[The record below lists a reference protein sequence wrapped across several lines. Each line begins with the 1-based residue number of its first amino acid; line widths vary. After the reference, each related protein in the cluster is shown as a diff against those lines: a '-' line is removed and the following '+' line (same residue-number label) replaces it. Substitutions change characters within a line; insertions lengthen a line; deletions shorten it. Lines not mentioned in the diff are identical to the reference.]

1 MPLHNIDNNELLL
14 DNLGIHCT
22 NLEDFSIIP
31 NATSNAFTREC
42 QKLSIYS
49 QNKPL
54 IDEDENFYTQINS
67 QYYDIL
73 EFNQIKHNMDSS
85 FNLIHTNLASISKH
99 HDDLELTLSLLK
111 TKFDIIGI
119 TEHKIKKENEN
130 PITNIDIPGYQS
142 FVFDCSETSHG
153 GTGLYIKNSIVFNK
167 RDDLKI
173 FSRGDFESMFI
184 EVIFPKRKNMIIGC
198 IYRHPTSNI
207 SVQKFNKDIVEPLL
221 DKIAVEEKNCAL
233 MGDFN
238 IDLLKID
245 SNVDASSFF
254 NNVTSHFLT
263 PFILQPTRLKSKTLI
278 DNIFLNTIEYPS
290 YSGNLTIQLSDH
302 LFQFVILEGFY
313 KDLTPRKSK
322 IYERNFKNF
331 SEQEFTDTMEVTD
344 WRNILQLGLNDPNL
358 SMNNV
363 HQYVNNFLDVCAP
376 YKKLSKKELKL
387 KSKPWITIE
396 IQSLMKKRDRL
407 LAKFLKHK
415 KKNSVLAANLYNDY
429 SIIRN
434 NVTKMKRDSKIDYYK
449 RFFDSNKNKMSTIWK
464 GIRSIVNINN
474 ISKKDIKIL
483 NKNGKKITDPQKIVN
498 LFNQHYANVGPNI
511 DKKNSPNR

>member
-1 MPLHNIDNNELLL
+1 
-14 DNLGIHCT
+14 
-22 NLEDFSIIP
+22 
-31 NATSNAFTREC
+31 
-42 QKLSIYS
+42 
-49 QNKPL
+49 
-54 IDEDENFYTQINS
+54 
-67 QYYDIL
+67 
-73 EFNQIKHNMDSS
+73 
-85 FNLIHTNLASISKH
+85 
-99 HDDLELTLSLLK
+99 
-111 TKFDIIGI
+111 
-119 TEHKIKKENEN
+119 
-130 PITNIDIPGYQS
+130 
-142 FVFDCSETSHG
+142 
-153 GTGLYIKNSIVFNK
+153 
-167 RDDLKI
+167 
-173 FSRGDFESMFI
+173 
-184 EVIFPKRKNMIIGC
+184 
-198 IYRHPTSNI
+198 
-207 SVQKFNKDIVEPLL
+207 
-221 DKIAVEEKNCAL
+221 

-245 SNVDASSFF
+245 SNEDASSFF

-290 YSGNLTIQLSDH
+290 YSGNRTIQLSDH

-331 SEQEFTDTMEVTD
+331 SEQEFTDTMAVTD
-344 WRNILQLGLNDPNL
+344 WGNILQLDLNDPNL

-363 HQYVNNFLDVCAP
+363 HQYVNNFLNVCAP

-396 IQSLMKKRDRL
+396 IQSLMKKRDKL
-407 LAKFLKHK
+407 LAKFSKHK

-434 NVTKMKRDSKIDYYK
+434 NVTKMKRDSKMDYYK

-474 ISKKDIKIL
+474 TSRKDIKIL
-483 NKNGKKITDPQKIVN
+483 NKNGKKIIDSQKIVN

-511 DKKNSPNR
+511 DKKNSPNHRINFDYLRNLHVEKSFFLKPVVKQEIIDIILAFDNKK

>member
-1 MPLHNIDNNELLL
+1 
-14 DNLGIHCT
+14 
-22 NLEDFSIIP
+22 
-31 NATSNAFTREC
+31 
-42 QKLSIYS
+42 
-49 QNKPL
+49 
-54 IDEDENFYTQINS
+54 
-67 QYYDIL
+67 
-73 EFNQIKHNMDSS
+73 
-85 FNLIHTNLASISKH
+85 
-99 HDDLELTLSLLK
+99 
-111 TKFDIIGI
+111 
-119 TEHKIKKENEN
+119 
-130 PITNIDIPGYQS
+130 
-142 FVFDCSETSHG
+142 
-153 GTGLYIKNSIVFNK
+153 
-167 RDDLKI
+167 
-173 FSRGDFESMFI
+173 
-184 EVIFPKRKNMIIGC
+184 
-198 IYRHPTSNI
+198 
-207 SVQKFNKDIVEPLL
+207 
-221 DKIAVEEKNCAL
+221 

-245 SNVDASSFF
+245 SNDASSFF

-290 YSGNLTIQLSDH
+290 YSDNITIQLSDH

-331 SEQEFTDTMEVTD
+331 SEQEFTDTMAVTD
-344 WRNILQLGLNDPNL
+344 WRNILLLDLNDPNL

-396 IQSLMKKRDRL
+396 IQSLMKKRDKL
-407 LAKFLKHK
+407 LAKFSKHK

-434 NVTKMKRDSKIDYYK
+434 NVTKRKRDSKMDYYK

-474 ISKKDIKIL
+474 TSKNDIKIL

-498 LFNQHYANVGPNI
+498 LFNQHYAVGPNI
-511 DKKNSPNR
+511 DKKKTPQIAEEIL